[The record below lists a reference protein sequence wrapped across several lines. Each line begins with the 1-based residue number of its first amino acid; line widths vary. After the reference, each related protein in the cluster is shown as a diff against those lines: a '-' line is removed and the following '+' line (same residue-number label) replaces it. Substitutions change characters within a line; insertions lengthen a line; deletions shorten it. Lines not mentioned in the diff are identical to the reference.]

1 MKSFVKN
8 CISTLTF
15 KNFVQSILEYVRRVS
30 QFRSGQIKKNHEIGR
45 WIEFL
50 ASLPN
55 VNNIVEIGTW
65 NGRGSSQAIIRGVK
79 SRSKASRATVKI
91 MGYEINPEMA
101 KSANKV
107 LRRFK
112 FFNVIYG
119 SVINIQDLDR
129 ANLGETEKIWLEQ
142 DEVWMKN
149 APNVYSTVPE
159 YIDLLILDGGEFS
172 TLAEFRLL
180 NKRVTGWIIL
190 DDTKTRKC
198 SEILN
203 LVKDEKRFEVIYE
216 SDERHGTAILKR
228 LQGENDR

>member
-1 MKSFVKN
+1 MPGKLFAKKLIGLLIRVKN
-8 CISTLTF
+8 S
-15 KNFVQSILEYVRRVS
+15 Y
-30 QFRSGQIKKNHEIGR
+30 SGQIRRNHEIGK
-45 WIEFL
+45 WITFL
-50 ASLPN
+50 ASLPS
-55 VNNIVEIGTW
+55 VNTIVEIGTW
-65 NGRGSSQAIIRGVK
+65 NGKGSSRAIVRGVMSK
-79 SRSKASRATVKI
+79 SKPKRLPVTVR
-91 MGYEINPEMA
+91 GYEINPEMA